1 MGFFDSL
8 CSSISSACRSVC
20 NAVSKVVDTAVELTN
35 KVGSM
40 AIEGLRGVA
49 SVITNIAQSLGFMKP
64 NENPEELGDQII
76 QAEGEGI
83 TLESCMGDYEKYMEK
98 IRNFKVDPDYSK
110 KITLEDKLVATSV
123 VMGSRIEQH
132 YGQSIAPLI
141 PLMARIP
148 EFLKG
153 GRLKSFLDAGI
164 SMLKIGDYFS
174 SNLNRKESAPIEE
187 ILVKNE
193 KVNSPDA
200 DEDKLR
206 NMLRSMRE

>member
-1 MGFFDSL
+1 MTNSHLHKRSYSL
-8 CSSISSACRSVC
+8 
-20 NAVSKVVDTAVELTN
+20 
-35 KVGSM
+35 
-40 AIEGLRGVA
+40 
-49 SVITNIAQSLGFMKP
+49 
-64 NENPEELGDQII
+64 
-76 QAEGEGI
+76 
-83 TLESCMGDYEKYMEK
+83 
-98 IRNFKVDPDYSK
+98 DYSK